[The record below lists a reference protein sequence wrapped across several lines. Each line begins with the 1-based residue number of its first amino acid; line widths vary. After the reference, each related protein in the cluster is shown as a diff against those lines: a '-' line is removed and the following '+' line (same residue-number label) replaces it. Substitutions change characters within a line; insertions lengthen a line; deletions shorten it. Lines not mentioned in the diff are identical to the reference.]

1 MKKIITA
8 VFIAFTL
15 FANAKESP
23 LWLRNSAI
31 SPDGSQI
38 AFTYKGN
45 IFTVPVTG
53 GKALQITSHTSH
65 DTRPVWSND
74 GSKIA
79 FASDRE
85 GGFDVFLVSKE
96 GGIATRLTSHSAN
109 EYPEAFLD
117 DNTILFSSHILPVA
131 ENQQFPSSMFTQL
144 YQVDTEGGRPKLFS
158 PLHFEN
164 ISIHKEK
171 MLYTDKKGYED
182 TWRKHHVSSVTRD
195 VWLYDIKK
203 KSHKKL
209 SRFAGE
215 NRNAVWAA
223 DGNSYFYLSEKDG
236 SFNVFKASLTNEK
249 DEQLTQFIVHPVRY
263 LSVDK
268 NDNLSFSYNGELY
281 YMKKGDKA
289 HKLAVEIVADDFELE
304 IKQQTISNGARSIA
318 VSPNGKEIAFVARG
332 DVFVTSIEYNTTKR
346 ITDTPEQER
355 DVHFSPD
362 GRSLVYSAERGNTWN
377 IYKTDLVRK
386 EDKYFV
392 YANELKETQLTFTET
407 PSFEPQFSPDG
418 KEIAYLEDRSEIR
431 VLNLKSKATRTVMEA
446 KFNYSYSDGD
456 QWFQWSPDSKWVLS
470 DYIDIGGWNNKDV
483 ALIKADGSGETTN
496 LTLSGYTD
504 SKGKWV
510 LDGKAILFFSD
521 RAGYRSHG
529 SWGAHA
535 DAYLMF
541 LTPDAYDEFKMTKE
555 ERELA
560 KDLKKDDKTQ
570 ESEKAKEDKKTQG
583 KKAAKDDK
591 KVDKKSDEKEKE
603 ALKFD
608 LDNRQYRVVRLT
620 RHSSSIADAHLN
632 KEGTKLYY
640 LSRFESGYDLWEQDL
655 LEGSTKLLSKNAGA
669 GRLIPDKEN
678 KLLYMVTGGNIK
690 KIDNGKITNVSFS
703 APFNYRAYQE
713 REYIFNHTW
722 QQVKDKFYDET
733 IHGVDWELYKESYAR
748 FLPHIN
754 NNYDFQ
760 EMLSELLGELN
771 ASHTGAR
778 YSARSD
784 RWQTATLAAFWDESY
799 EGDGLK
805 IKEIIKGSPLIKA
818 HGKFKPGVI
827 ITKIDGEKIEKG
839 KTYWHLLDG
848 KAGKSILITAKDGS
862 KEFEEHIKPI
872 SSMAENNLLY
882 NRWVEQR
889 EKLVD
894 KYSDGRL
901 AYIHIKGM
909 DAGSF
914 SEVYKNLLGKY
925 RQKEAVVIDTRFN
938 GGGWLHDDLA
948 TLLSGKE
955 YQQFKPRG
963 QYIGSDPFNK
973 WNKPSILLMGE
984 GNYSNAHGFPWVYK
998 ELGIGKLVGAP
1009 VPGTMTAVWWETQID
1024 PSIVFGIPQ
1033 VTVVDMQGKAMENN
1047 QLEPDVLILN
1057 TPESLL
1063 NKDDLQL
1070 KKAVEELLN
1079 SL

>member
-1 MKKIITA
+1 MKMKKIITLI
-8 VFIAFTL
+8 FLSFTIL
-15 FANAKESP
+15 VGAKDAP

-31 SPDGSQI
+31 SPDGKQI

-45 IFTVPVTG
+45 IFTVPITG
-53 GKALQITSHTSH
+53 GKATQITSHTSH
-65 DTRPVWSND
+65 DTRPIWSPD

-85 GGFDVFLVSKE
+85 GGFDVFVVSEK
-96 GGIATRLTSHSAN
+96 GGVATRLTTHSAN

-117 DNTILFSSHILPVA
+117 NHTVLFSSYILPVA
-131 ENQQFPSSMFTQL
+131 ENQQFPSAMFTQL
-144 YQVDTEGGRPKLFS
+144 YQVDVKGGRATLFS

-164 ISIHKEK
+164 ISINGDQ

-182 TWRKHHVSSVTRD
+182 AWRKHHVSSVARD
-195 VWLYDIKK
+195 IWLYDIEA

-209 SRFAGE
+209 SSFDGE
-215 NRNAVWAA
+215 NRNAVWSS
-223 DGNSYFYLSEKDG
+223 DGQSYYYLSEKSG
-236 SFNVFKASLTNEK
+236 SFNVYKANLNNK
-249 DEQLTQFIVHPVRY
+249 DDVQITSFENHPVRF
-263 LSVDK
+263 LSIDK
-268 NDNLSFSYNGELY
+268 KDNLSFSYDGELY
-281 YMKKGDKA
+281 YLKNGTTPQKID
-289 HKLAVEIVADDFELE
+289 VEIIADDFEMEL
-304 IKQQTISNGARSIA
+304 KQQTLSTGARSIA

-332 DVFVTSIEYNTTKR
+332 DVFVTSIEYKTTKR

-362 GRSLVYSAERGNTWN
+362 GRSLVYSAERGDTWN

-392 YANELKETQLTFTET
+392 YANELKETQLTFTDT

-418 KEIAYLEDRSEIR
+418 KEIAYLENRSEIR
-431 VLNLKSKATRTVMEA
+431 VLNLKSKEVRTVMEE

-456 QWFQWSPDSKWVLS
+456 QWFQWSPDSKWILS
-470 DYIDIGGWNNKDV
+470 DYIDVGGWNNKDV
-483 ALIKADGSGETTN
+483 ALIKADGSEEITN
-496 LTLSGYTD
+496 LTLSGYSD
-504 SKGKWV
+504 VSAKWV
-510 LDGKAILFFSD
+510 LGGKAVLFFSD

-529 SWGAHA
+529 SWGAYY

-541 LTPDAYDEFKMTKE
+541 LSQDAYDEFRLTKE
-555 ERELA
+555 ERELM
-560 KDLKKDDKTQ
+560 KELKKEDTDK
-570 ESEKAKEDKKTQG
+570 SKDEKNTKTKKEDKSG
-583 KKAAKDDK
+583 DK
-591 KVDKKSDEKEKE
+591 VKEKEVE

-620 RHSSSIADAHLN
+620 RHSSSLADAHLN

-640 LSRFESGYDLWEQDL
+640 LARFEKGFDLWEQDL
-655 LEGSTKLLSKNAGA
+655 LEGSTKLLSKNTG
-669 GRLIPDKEN
+669 GGNLIPDKED
-678 KLLYMVTGGNIK
+678 KVLYMVSGGTIK
-690 KIDNGKITNVSFS
+690 KIDNGKVSSVSFS
-703 APFNYRAYQE
+703 APFNYRSYQE
-713 REYIFNHTW
+713 REYIFNHAW
-722 QQVKDKFYDET
+722 KQVKDKFYDEK
-733 IHGVDWELYKESYAR
+733 IHGIDWEMYKEAYAR

-754 NNYDFQ
+754 NNHDFQ
-760 EMLSELLGELN
+760 EMLSEILGELN

-778 YSARSD
+778 YSVRSD
-784 RWQTATLAAFWDESY
+784 RWQTASFGVFWDESFD
-799 EGDGLK
+799 GDGLK
-805 IKEIIKGSPLIKA
+805 IKEIIQGSPLIKA
-818 HGKFKPGVI
+818 DGKFKPGVI
-827 ITKIDGEKIEKG
+827 VTKIDGEKIEKE
-839 KTYWHLLDG
+839 KSYWHLLDG
-848 KAGKSILITAKDGS
+848 KAGKPVLITATDGK
-862 KEFEEHIKPI
+862 KEFEESVKPI
-872 SSMAENNLLY
+872 AQMQENNLLY

-889 EKLVD
+889 EKLVE

-901 AYIHIKGM
+901 GYIHIKGM

-955 YQQFKPRG
+955 YQQFAPRG

-973 WNKPSILLMGE
+973 WNKPSIVVMGE

-1024 PSIVFGIPQ
+1024 PTIVFGIPQ
-1033 VTVVDMQGKAMENN
+1033 VTVVDMEGNAMENN
-1047 QLEPDVLILN
+1047 QLEPDVLMLN

-1063 NKDDLQL
+1063 SEDDLQL
-1070 KKAVEELLN
+1070 KKAVEVLLN
-1079 SL
+1079 DL